1 MQSSTGT
8 IYLSSLLYNL
18 IVLLCSLVLHWLR
31 NAVAAGE
38 MLTIIVVK
46 IASAGAVFVG
56 HLPLAPTALRY

>member
-8 IYLSSLLYNL
+8 IYVSSPLYDL
-18 IVLLCSLVLHWLR
+18 IVFLISLAPHRLR
-31 NAVAAGE
+31 DAVAASE
-38 MLTIIVVK
+38 MLTIIAVK